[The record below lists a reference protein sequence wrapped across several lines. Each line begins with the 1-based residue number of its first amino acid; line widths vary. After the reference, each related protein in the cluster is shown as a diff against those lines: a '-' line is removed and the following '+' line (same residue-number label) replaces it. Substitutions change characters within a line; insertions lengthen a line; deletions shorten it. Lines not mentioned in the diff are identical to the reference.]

1 MEGRLGALL
10 AIQLFRCDFCDMKQ
24 PHSGMH
30 TWIFGILAI
39 AAGCTSCGGG
49 NDGPLQVRIDQ
60 IEIRNINPDYAQDPW
75 PEEGGADFYF
85 SISVEN
91 QLYWDSEQ
99 TVVMNA
105 STPLVI
111 PTAELTF
118 AGGELDQTVTIVVW
132 DADALD
138 DPISGDDYVGEVSF
152 VPRDLMASEPA
163 RHPLFGGYLEIEL
176 LLTW

>member
-1 MEGRLGALL
+1 MEGRPGALL
-10 AIQLFRCDFCDMKQ
+10 AIPKFQGDFCVMRQFNLDMRLWLLCAL
-24 PHSGMH
+24 PV
-30 TWIFGILAI
+30 
-39 AAGCTSCGGG
+39 AAGCGGCGK
-49 NDGPLQVRIDQ
+49 DGPPQVRIDQ
-60 IEIRNINPDYAQDPW
+60 IEILNINPDYAQDPW

-99 TVVMNA
+99 AVVMNA
-105 STPLVI
+105 SVPVTI
-111 PTAELTF
+111 PTPELTF

-132 DADALD
+132 DADAQD

-152 VPRDLMASEPA
+152 VPRDLISTEPL
-163 RHPLFGGYLEIEL
+163 RERLFGAYLEMDL

>member
-10 AIQLFRCDFCDMKQ
+10 AIQEFRCDFYDMKQ

-49 NDGPLQVRIDQ
+49 NDGPPQVRIDQ

-75 PEEGGADFYF
+75 PEEGGPDFYF

-99 TVVMNA
+99 AVVMNA
-105 STPLVI
+105 SVPVTI
-111 PTAELTF
+111 PTPELTF

-132 DADALD
+132 DADAQD

-152 VPRDLMASEPA
+152 VPRDLISTEPL
-163 RHPLFGGYLEIEL
+163 RERLFGAYLEMDL